1 MPRERNA
8 CRAAPGRAAALLA
21 SLVACALAGGCATSG
36 AGREAPKTELL
47 KVPSAD
53 GEAARLYLADLA
65 DLAASPPA
73 RQAEILKGAHDLAES
88 APTTTNRLR
97 YALMLA
103 DPGHGGADPVAARR
117 QLSEILA
124 RPEWALPS
132 ERSLASLA
140 LRSTEARLALAEDT
154 RRSGEAAANRD
165 HDKLVAATRRL
176 AVEQDEN
183 ARLKK
188 ALEEAQKK
196 LDAVSQLE
204 RAAKERGNA
213 PGGTQ

>member
-1 MPRERNA
+1 MRHERPA
-8 CRAAPGRAAALLA
+8 HTVPLVAVAAAILAAGLLTA
-21 SLVACALAGGCATSG
+21 GCATEGS
-36 AGREAPKTELL
+36 GREAPKPELL
-47 KVPSAD
+47 RVPSAD
-53 GEAARLYLADLA
+53 GEAVRLYLAELA
-65 DLAASPPA
+65 DLAQSPPA
-73 RQAEILKGAHDLAES
+73 RQAEIVKNAHDLAES

-124 RPEWALPS
+124 RPEWALPG
-132 ERSLASLA
+132 ERALAALA
-140 LRSTEARLALAEDT
+140 LRSTEARLALAEDA
-154 RRSGEAAANRD
+154 RRSGDAATVRE

-176 AVEQDEN
+176 AAEQDEN
-183 ARLKK
+183 GRLRR

>member
-1 MPRERNA
+1 MPRERPAGTVARN
-8 CRAAPGRAAALLA
+8 GLVAAALA
-21 SLVACALAGGCATSG
+21 GCVLAGGCASSG
-36 AGREAPKTELL
+36 ASREAPKAELL

-53 GEAARLYLADLA
+53 GEAARLYLAELA
-65 DLAASPPA
+65 ELAASPPA
-73 RQAEILKGAHDLAES
+73 KQAEILKSAHDLAES

-103 DPGHGGADPVAARR
+103 DPGHGGTDPVAARR

-140 LRSTEARLALAEDT
+140 LRSTEARLMLEEDG
-154 RRSGEAAANRD
+154 RRSGEAAAGRE
-165 HDKLVAATRRL
+165 HDKVVAATRRL
-176 AVEQDEN
+176 VAEQDEN

>member
-1 MPRERNA
+1 MPYR
-8 CRAAPGRAAALLA
+8 CT
-21 SLVACALAGGCATSG
+21 AGSDARGTC
-36 AGREAPKTELL
+36 ELN
-47 KVPSAD
+47 
-53 GEAARLYLADLA
+53 EYIARY
-65 DLAASPPA
+65 
-73 RQAEILKGAHDLAES
+73 
-88 APTTTNRLR
+88 
-97 YALMLA
+97 
-103 DPGHGGADPVAARR
+103 
-117 QLSEILA
+117 
-124 RPEWALPS
+124 
-132 ERSLASLA
+132 
-140 LRSTEARLALAEDT
+140 RSTEAGLALDEDT